1 MFLPAP
7 PIMPTKP
14 DNPKPRLSP
23 RRRILKW
30 VGRFLLV
37 LIILLIAGLFLPPK
51 IAPRLLDRFAADL
64 DLDHFE
70 VEVVEV
76 TWNTATLNDLSAA
89 NAGWQA
95 RADTILVHYSPD
107 IDRDDVGNLIEQFRR
122 ETGTSYETLAEK
134 IGVCS
139 DTLVNLKNER
149 DQPAHRT
156 DSRLKAFAESLES

>member
-14 DNPKPRLSP
+14 DNPKPRLP
-23 RRRILKW
+23 RRRRILKW

-37 LIILLIAGLFLPPK
+37 LIILLIAGLFLLPK
-51 IAPRLLDRFAADL
+51 IAPRLLDR
-64 DLDHFE
+64 FE

-89 NAGWQA
+89 NAGWLA
-95 RADTILVHYSPD
+95 RADTILVPYSPD

-134 IGVCS
+134 FGVCS
-139 DTLVNLKNER
+139 DTLVNLKDER